1 MQLKQFSKLL
11 TKKSGLLKCIF
22 LTLIF
27 QILITGGIM
36 YYLIQKTNENKE
48 DKTIKKTILSY
59 NKSHPLTSTF
69 FIFIISICLILFM
82 LLKDISFNMR
92 FLMFFLFSIVQG
104 ILLGFATQFI
114 RKEIII
120 SAIISTFAIFSS
132 FLTFGFLLTLL
143 KIDLSWLGVF
153 LFMGLLGLIII
164 QIVSI
169 FIPENQKYYKYITSF
184 GLILFSLFILYD
196 TNNILLKYENKG
208 IDCIRGALDYYLDV
222 INIFLYSLNDR

>member
-1 MQLKQFSKLL
+1 MQLKEFSKLL
-11 TKKSGLLKCIF
+11 TKKTGLLKCIF
-22 LTLIF
+22 LTLMF

-36 YYLIQKTNENKE
+36 YYLIQKPNENKE

-92 FLMFFLFSIVQG
+92 FFIFFLFSIVQG
-104 ILLGFATQFI
+104 ILLSFATQFI

-120 SAIISTFAIFSS
+120 SAIVSTFAIFSS
-132 FLTFGFLLTLL
+132 FLTLGFLLTLL

-153 LFMGLLGLIII
+153 LFMGLLGLIIT

-169 FIPENQKYYKYITSF
+169 FIPDNQKYYKYITSF
-184 GLILFSLFILYD
+184 GLILFSLFVLYD